1 MWLQEKEK
9 KPIQE
14 QMKNEKPRK
23 NFTSLEN
30 EKIKEKIC
38 KKNKGLLITHR
49 PPSRILWKFIKFNYL
64 IVFDHCSNSSLD
76 ANVATLLKDMNCP
89 LYLFI
94 FFYPRK

>member
-30 EKIKEKIC
+30 EKIKEKIV
-38 KKNKGLLITHR
+38 KKTKVCSLHTEHR
-49 PPSRILWKFIKFNYL
+49 QGSFESL
-64 IVFDHCSNSSLD
+64 SN
-76 ANVATLLKDMNCP
+76 
-89 LYLFI
+89 LFT
-94 FFYPRK
+94 